1 MQKSWHKFRYMLD
14 KGTQAM
20 SYDINQEAKERIFT
34 EICIEL
40 ENDPKNK
47 NLDTWEIEILADPI
61 ARERFFDEDYWGA
74 GNPALTAA
82 ERNRWA
88 AGLSKPTKK
97 TA

>member
-47 NLDTWEIEILADPI
+47 NLDTWEIEMLADPI

-82 ERNRWA
+82 ERNR
-88 AGLSKPTKK
+88 
-97 TA
+97 